1 MYEDVPLAYINIHK
15 GGQYSEGWNLV
26 DEAGDP
32 LVASD
37 GWTGKCEIRTA
48 PSGTLIAT
56 FASPLPSPSAA
67 DGLVTFDEFG
77 NVTLSMTA
85 AETATLTSTF
95 NSAGNSTVFV
105 GDLEVWQS
113 STPAVK
119 WHAIDF
125 RVRIYP
131 EVTTS

>member
-15 GGQYSEGWNLV
+15 GGVYSESWNLA

-32 LVASD
+32 LVAAD
-37 GWTGKCEIRTA
+37 GWTGKCEIRDTFG
-48 PSGTLIAT
+48 GTLIAT
-56 FASPLPSPSAA
+56 FANPLPATSAA
-67 DGLVTFDEFG
+67 DGLVTFDEQG

-85 AETATLTSTF
+85 VETATLTDTF
-95 NSAGNSTVFV
+95 NSAGNSVVFV
-105 GDLEVWQS
+105 GDLEVWQTS
-113 STPAVK
+113 APTVK